1 MKGNGVLVMDEQKL
15 SYRDADVKYSDTWI
29 QVLRNQ
35 LNIISTS
42 VFLLEN
48 DISDGNII
56 DRQRYLQ
63 KIKEAMERINVI
75 VK

>member
-1 MKGNGVLVMDEQKL
+1 MEDNKV
-15 SYRDADVKYSDTWI
+15 SYENYNHPFSDDWM

-42 VFLLEN
+42 VFLMEN
-48 DISDGNII
+48 DNTEASKMD
-56 DRQRYLQ
+56 QLRYLQ
-63 KIKEAMERINVI
+63 KIKEAMERINII

>member
-1 MKGNGVLVMDEQKL
+1 MEDNKV
-15 SYRDADVKYSDTWI
+15 SYENYNHPFSDDWM

-42 VFLLEN
+42 VFLMEN
-48 DISDGNII
+48 DNSEASKMD
-56 DRQRYLQ
+56 QLRYLQ
-63 KIKEAMERINVI
+63 KIKEAMERINII

>member
-1 MKGNGVLVMDEQKL
+1 MEDQRINFK
-15 SYRDADVKYSDTWI
+15 SYSNPYSEDWM

-42 VFLLEN
+42 VFLLETDVTETN
-48 DISDGNII
+48 KL
-56 DRQRYLQ
+56 DRLRYLQ
-63 KIKEAMERINVI
+63 KIKEAMERINII

>member
-1 MKGNGVLVMDEQKL
+1 MEDNKV
-15 SYRDADVKYSDTWI
+15 SYENYNHPFSDDWM

-42 VFLLEN
+42 VFLMEN
-48 DISDGNII
+48 DNTEARKMD
-56 DRQRYLQ
+56 QLRYLQ
-63 KIKEAMERINVI
+63 KIKEAMERINII